1 MAEAQAL
8 STDQSQEYLA
18 EVELVAGLAS
28 ALGAQG
34 DASTAQLG
42 GQIGSSGFENN
53 YLTHAQRE
61 TVEARLAEWVACRES
76 GECSDAQ
83 KQEILSDRI
92 TTVIK
97 PRNPTNYL
105 NNLRS
110 RQ

>member
-61 TVEARLAEWVACRES
+61 TVEARLAEWVAWRVYYPKAHLS
-76 GECSDAQ
+76 RFGTALLCSNVLIGLIVWGFGAA
-83 KQEILSDRI
+83 
-92 TTVIK
+92 
-97 PRNPTNYL
+97 
-105 NNLRS
+105 
-110 RQ
+110 